1 MYRDPIGHRIKTIN
15 NLMRKTMD
23 KKTGQRPDRVTLMH
37 CWIIGF
43 VQDREDSGLDTFP
56 KDIEK
61 EFKEVIGN
69 RIEKHIQVEYVFQ
82 EINNVPEGCS
92 VPTGRVKP
100 WGTGQAILAC
110 KGIVNEPFVIINADD
125 YYGKVAF
132 KKLHDFLIEDSHR
145 NSEFTMAMAG
155 FILKNTLSDNGTVTR
170 GICAV
175 DENDYLTDVME
186 TYEIKKTEDGA
197 ESQGNKINVNSHVS
211 MNMWGLTPE
220 FVGLLEEGFVEF
232 FENIKG
238 DEAKELKGEYLL
250 PIYIDELL
258 KKGKVS
264 VKLLETQDKWF
275 GVTYK
280 EDKPVVVESF
290 AKLIADGVY
299 RKDLF
304 SDLQA

>member
-1 MYRDPIGHRIKTIN
+1 M
-15 NLMRKTMD
+15 
-23 KKTGQRPDRVTLMH
+23 VS
-37 CWIIGF
+37 F
-43 VQDREDSGLDTFP
+43 V
-56 KDIEK
+56 
-61 EFKEVIGN
+61 
-69 RIEKHIQVEYVFQ
+69 
-82 EINNVPEGCS
+82 
-92 VPTGRVKP
+92 
-100 WGTGQAILAC
+100 
-110 KGIVNEPFVIINADD
+110 
-125 YYGKVAF
+125 
-132 KKLHDFLIEDSHR
+132 
-145 NSEFTMAMAG
+145 
-155 FILKNTLSDNGTVTR
+155 LKNTLSDNGGVTR
-170 GICAV
+170 GVCEV
-175 DENDYLTDVME
+175 DGHGMLADIEE
-186 TYEIKKTEDGA
+186 THNIEKEDGKA
-197 ESQGNKINVNSHVS
+197 VIHKEDGDVFLDVDSPVS

>member
-1 MYRDPIGHRIKTIN
+1 
-15 NLMRKTMD
+15 MD
-23 KKTGQRPDRVTLMH
+23 YSIHDAIAAGFNK
-37 CWIIGF
+37 IIF
-43 VQDREDSGLDTFP
+43 IIR
-56 KDIEK
+56 KDIE
-61 EFKEVIGN
+61 EDFREVIGN
-69 RIEKHIQVEYVFQ
+69 RIEEVAKKYDVEIAYAFQ
-82 EINNVPEGCS
+82 DLKALPEGIEC
-92 VPTGRVKP
+92 PEGRTKP
-100 WGTGQAILAC
+100 WGTGQAVLAC
-110 KGIVNEPFVIINADD
+110 DGLIHEPFAVINADD
-125 YYGKVAF
+125 YYGKEAF
-132 KKLHDFLIEDSHR
+132 VQIHDFLLDYTPEKPDHL
-145 NSEFTMAMAG
+145 AMAG
-155 FILKNTLSDNGTVTR
+155 FILKNTLSDNGGVTR

-175 DENDYLTDVME
+175 NEEGYLTDVEE
-186 TYEIKKTEDGA
+186 TKNIEKTSTGARVGDREIDP
-197 ESQGNKINVNSHVS
+197 NVNVS
-211 MNMWGLTPE
+211 MNFWGLTPE
-220 FVGLLEEGFVEF
+220 FVNTLKEGFVEF

>member
-1 MYRDPIGHRIKTIN
+1 MG
-15 NLMRKTMD
+15 
-23 KKTGQRPDRVTLMH
+23 
-37 CWIIGF
+37 
-43 VQDREDSGLDTFP
+43 
-56 KDIEK
+56 
-61 EFKEVIGN
+61 
-69 RIEKHIQVEYVFQ
+69 
-82 EINNVPEGCS
+82 
-92 VPTGRVKP
+92 
-100 WGTGQAILAC
+100 
-110 KGIVNEPFVIINADD
+110 NADD
-125 YYGKVAF
+125 YYGKEAF
-132 KKLHDFLIEDSHR
+132 VKIHEFLINNYTPERSK
-145 NSEFTMAMAG
+145 ELCMAG
-155 FILKNTLSDNGTVTR
+155 FILGNTLSDNGTVTR

-186 TYEIKKTEDGA
+186 TYEIKKTEDGE

>member
-1 MYRDPIGHRIKTIN
+1 
-15 NLMRKTMD
+15 
-23 KKTGQRPDRVTLMH
+23 
-37 CWIIGF
+37 
-43 VQDREDSGLDTFP
+43 
-56 KDIEK
+56 
-61 EFKEVIGN
+61 
-69 RIEKHIQVEYVFQ
+69 
-82 EINNVPEGCS
+82 
-92 VPTGRVKP
+92 
-100 WGTGQAILAC
+100 
-110 KGIVNEPFVIINADD
+110 
-125 YYGKVAF
+125 
-132 KKLHDFLIEDSHR
+132 
-145 NSEFTMAMAG
+145 
-155 FILKNTLSDNGTVTR
+155 
-170 GICAV
+170 
-175 DENDYLTDVME
+175 
-186 TYEIKKTEDGA
+186 
-197 ESQGNKINVNSHVS
+197 

-250 PIYIDELL
+250 PIYIDGLL
-258 KKGKVS
+258 NKGKVS